1 MTQRSAR
8 MTAVSRRGKTSSES
22 VGFGVF
28 LAWTAVPLLAALLV
42 LTWARVET
50 RRVQYSLAQ
59 VAQEER
65 DWSRRA
71 RRAEAEWQA
80 LSSRESLRRAAGLMG
95 LERAR
100 PHQRWK
106 LP

>member
-1 MTQRSAR
+1 MSVRSTSIAG
-8 MTAVSRRGKTSSES
+8 VRRKEGTER

-28 LAWTAVPLLAALLV
+28 LFWSVIPLLCALLV

-50 RRVQYSLAQ
+50 RRVQYSLSQ

-80 LSSRESLRRAAGLMG
+80 LSSRESLSRAARMMG
-95 LERAR
+95 LSRAR
-100 PHQRWK
+100 PHQRWRV
-106 LP
+106 P

>member
-1 MTQRSAR
+1 MKAESTRLGAW
-8 MTAVSRRGKTSSES
+8 RRGDRSER

-28 LAWTAVPLLAALLV
+28 LFWSVVPLLCALLV

-50 RRVQYSLAQ
+50 RRVQYALAQ

-65 DWSRRA
+65 DWSRRS

-80 LSSRESLRRAAGLMG
+80 VSSRESLTRAARMMG
-95 LERAR
+95 LSTAR
-100 PHQRWK
+100 PHQRIK

>member
-1 MTQRSAR
+1 MTVRSTTLSGVR
-8 MTAVSRRGKTSSES
+8 KRERSERVS
-22 VGFGVF
+22 FGVF
-28 LAWTAVPLLAALLV
+28 LFWTAVPLLCALLV

-50 RRVQYSLAQ
+50 RRVQYSLSQ
-59 VAQEER
+59 VAQDER

-80 LSSRESLRRAAGLMG
+80 LSSRESLSRAARMMG
-95 LERAR
+95 LTRAR
-100 PHQRWK
+100 PHQRWR

>member
-1 MTQRSAR
+1 MSERSAR
-8 MTAVSRRGKTSSES
+8 LTAVSTRDKQRSDS

-28 LAWTAVPLLAALLV
+28 LAWTAVPLLASLLV

-80 LSSRESLRRAAGLMG
+80 LTSRESLRRAADMMG
-95 LERAR
+95 LERSR

>member
-1 MTQRSAR
+1 MSPQSAGLAVGRRAAASRS
-8 MTAVSRRGKTSSES
+8 GKIS
-22 VGFGVF
+22 FGSF
-28 LAWTAVPLLAALLV
+28 LFWSLAPLLIAALV

-50 RRVQYSLAQ
+50 RRVQYSIAQ

-71 RRAEAEWQA
+71 RRAESEWQA
-80 LSSRESLRRAAGLMG
+80 LSSRESLRSAARMMG
-95 LERAR
+95 LETAR